1 MKKTILAAA
10 LIVLAAA
17 CQRESATATQASREA
32 IAPPPAEIVHPV
44 QSATAAPAPAAE
56 TAEPAAHPV
65 SLASASATI
74 LDPQQFVDP
83 RVRAAYAKAQD
94 IPERID
100 KLFCYCYCSKN
111 EKLKHKS
118 LLSCYQGTHAA
129 ECEICMR
136 EVEQAWSDW
145 KAGIPVETTKA
156 SIDLAYGDGTPHHA
170 HEDDMKSMRNE

>member
-1 MKKTILAAA
+1 MKKTILATV
-10 LIVLAAA
+10 LLVLAAG
-17 CQRESATATQASREA
+17 CQRERTSATNVSPEA
-32 IAPPPAEIVHPV
+32 IAPPPREVVVAQHP
-44 QSATAAPAPAAE
+44 APAAAPAPAAE
-56 TAEPAAHPV
+56 PMSHPV

-74 LDPQQFVDP
+74 LDPQQFLDP

-156 SIDLAYGDGTPHHA
+156 SIDMAYGDGTPHHA
-170 HEDDMKSMRNE
+170 HEDDMKSMK